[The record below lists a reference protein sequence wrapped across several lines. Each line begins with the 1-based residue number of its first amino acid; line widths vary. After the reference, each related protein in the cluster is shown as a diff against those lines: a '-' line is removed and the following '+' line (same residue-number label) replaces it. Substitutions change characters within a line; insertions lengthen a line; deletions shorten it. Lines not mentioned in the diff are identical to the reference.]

1 MSRKD
6 KPSKSAYEFAKKCP
20 YCGANVVLRD
30 SHFVYH
36 NNKNYGKMW
45 VCSNFPQCDSYV
57 GCHPGTDI
65 PLGRLA
71 DSVLRREKHKAHDAF
86 DTLWKSGLMTRKEAY
101 IWLSAMLHIPQ
112 EECHIGM
119 FDVKMCRRVVEIC
132 KKQDNKVLSEYR
144 KKNTTPRYTRG
155 YKR

>member
-6 KPSKSAYEFAKKCP
+6 KPSKSAYGFAKKCP

-30 SHFVYH
+30 SHYVYH
-36 NNKNYGKMW
+36 NNKNYGK
-45 VCSNFPQCDSYV
+45 
-57 GCHPGTDI
+57 
-65 PLGRLA
+65 
-71 DSVLRREKHKAHDAF
+71 
-86 DTLWKSGLMTRKEAY
+86 
-101 IWLSAMLHIPQ
+101 IWLSAILHIPQ

-119 FDVKMCRRVVEIC
+119 FDVKTCRRVVEIC
-132 KKQDNKVLSEYR
+132 KKQDNKVLSGYR

>member
-6 KPSKSAYEFAKKCP
+6 KPSKSAYGFAKKCP

-101 IWLSAMLHIPQ
+101 IWLSAMLYISH
-112 EECHIGM
+112 
-119 FDVKMCRRVVEIC
+119 
-132 KKQDNKVLSEYR
+132 KKSVTLVCLML
-144 KKNTTPRYTRG
+144 
-155 YKR
+155 KRAGE

>member
-6 KPSKSAYEFAKKCP
+6 KPSKSAYGFAKKCP

-71 DSVLRREKHKAHDAF
+71 DSVLRRGFLLCSMDSQTVFFFHSPKVKQRHLDWW
-86 DTLWKSGLMTRKEAY
+86 LLMIGL
-101 IWLSAMLHIPQ
+101 L
-112 EECHIGM
+112 G
-119 FDVKMCRRVVEIC
+119 
-132 KKQDNKVLSEYR
+132 
-144 KKNTTPRYTRG
+144 
-155 YKR
+155 